1 MSIRSSHLWNPTRA
15 RNFVKEFGGMPT
27 KYEENLAFLIQKYQ
41 PGMTAH
47 MFISVINPLTFLRK
61 MWGPSDSAKWYN
73 DAKRIM
79 GYSALDDL
87 YTQERYMEIALKMYG
102 NLETYY
108 ETVFVKK
115 AA

>member
-1 MSIRSSHLWNPTRA
+1 
-15 RNFVKEFGGMPT
+15 MPT